1 MTLLSL
7 AVAGLCCLPSTLAQS
22 DGSPE
27 APPNFVVI
35 FADDLGYGDLGCF
48 GHPTIET
55 PHLDRMAAEG
65 MKLTQFYVAAS
76 VCTPSR
82 AGLLTGRLPVRS
94 GVYGDQRRVLFPDS
108 TSGLPASEVTL
119 AEVLQE
125 SGYRT
130 ACVGKWH
137 LGHRPEYLP
146 ISHGFD
152 SYFGIPY
159 SNDMDAVWP
168 LPDGSNR
175 FQNSKIEYFKVPLLR
190 DLEEIER
197 PADQTTIT
205 RRYTEEA
212 VRFIKQQDER
222 PFFLYLAHSLPH
234 VPLFR
239 SKEFEGRSRR
249 GLYGDVVEE
258 IDWSVGEVLDAL
270 RETGL
275 DERTVVLFTSDNG
288 PWLTYGA
295 QGGSAGLLREGKG
308 CTFEGGMRVPAIV
321 RWPSKVP
328 AASVCTGVASA
339 LDVMPTFVK
348 LAGAELPTDRVYDG
362 EDLSGVLVPK
372 ESPGAASQESVEPRS
387 FFYYKGSRLMA
398 VRHGAYKA
406 HFATQVAYVGAD
418 LEEHDPPL
426 LYHLD
431 EDPSESRNLAQ
442 KLPGVV
448 AALREVADEHLAE
461 TKPVPTRTLAK
472 TADPAPNIV
481 LILADDMGYGEVQA
495 LYPDGSKVPTPH
507 LNRLHAES
515 MSFSDAHS
523 PSSVCTPTRYGLLTG
538 RYCWRTTLQKGV
550 VTGNERALIAEDRL
564 TLGGL
569 LQGKGYD
576 TAIVGKWHLNY
587 GYEASP
593 KSDAAEVDRKT
604 KTFWPAAFPIGTS
617 ILEGPTTRGFDSYFG
632 FHHAREMS
640 SIVRGETIV
649 QELNVDEVLPAIT
662 REAVAYIDRRAEA
675 AKAGEPFFLYFP
687 MSSPHTPIAPTEEW
701 QGKSGLGAYGDF
713 VAQTDASVGAVLA
726 ALEANGLNE
735 NTLVIFSTDNGT
747 SRVARIKELQS
758 KGHYPTAALRGSKA
772 DLWEGGH
779 RVPLMVRW
787 PNRIRPGES
796 SSQLVSLTD
805 VFATVADLLDVS
817 LPENAGEDSIS
828 FLPTIL
834 DYPAEDPR
842 TSMVHHSIN
851 GCFAIRQGGWKLL
864 MAPGSG
870 GWSQPTDAKARKEG
884 APETQL
890 YQLGEDLP
898 ESTNLLDEEPDV
910 VARLTALLEE
920 QVRAG
925 RSTPGSAQSNDA
937 EIVIRKGP

>member
-1 MTLLSL
+1 MRIPVVALVALSCFVT
-7 AVAGLCCLPSTLAQS
+7 AFGQEGTGPRQTA
-22 DGSPE
+22 
-27 APPNFVVI
+27 PNFIVI

-48 GHPTIET
+48 GHPTIQT

-65 MKLTQFYVAAS
+65 MKLTQFYAAAS

-119 AEVLQE
+119 AEALRE

-137 LGHRPEYLP
+137 LGHLPEYLP
-146 ISHGFD
+146 TNHGFD

-212 VRFIKQQDER
+212 VRFIKEQDER

-239 SKEFEGRSRR
+239 SPEFEGRSRR

-258 IDWSVGEVLDAL
+258 IDWGVGEILDAL

-275 DERTVVLFTSDNG
+275 DEETVVLFTSDNG

-328 AASVCTGVASA
+328 AATVCAEVTSA

-348 LAGAELPTDRVYDG
+348 LAGGELPADRVYDG
-362 EDLSGVLVPK
+362 EDVSSLLDPVG
-372 ESPGAASQESVEPRS
+372 ASQAERASPKS

-406 HFATQVAYVGAD
+406 HFATQIAYVGD
-418 LEEHDPPL
+418 KLTEHDPPL
-426 LYHLD
+426 LFHLD
-431 EDPSESRNLAQ
+431 EDPSESRNVA
-442 KLPGVV
+442 KKHPDVV
-448 AALREVADEHLAE
+448 QTLRRVADEHLAK
-461 TKPVPTRTLAK
+461 TQPVPTRTLAK
-472 TADPAPNIV
+472 KADTAPNIV
-481 LILADDMGYGEVQA
+481 VILADDMGYGEVQA
-495 LYPDGSKVPTPH
+495 LYPDGSRVPTPH
-507 LNRLHAES
+507 LNRLYAES
-515 MSFSDAHS
+515 LSFTDAHS

-550 VTGNERALIAEDRL
+550 VTGKERSLIAEDRL

-569 LQGKGYD
+569 LQGAGYD
-576 TAIVGKWHLNY
+576 TAIVGKWHLNF
-587 GYEASP
+587 GYEAP
-593 KSDAAEVDRKT
+593 AEAEMPEDGRKT
-604 KTFWPAAFPIGTS
+604 KTFWPAAFPIGSS
-617 ILEGPTTRGFDSYFG
+617 ILEGPTTRGFNSFFG

-640 SIVRGETIV
+640 SIARGESIV
-649 QELNVDEVLPAIT
+649 QELEVDEVLPAIT
-662 REAVAYIDRRAEA
+662 REAIAYIDGRAEA
-675 AKAGEPFFLYFP
+675 AKEGKPFFLYFP

-713 VAQTDASVGAVLA
+713 VAQTDASVGAVLE
-726 ALEANGLNE
+726 ALDANGIAE
-735 NTLVIFSTDNGT
+735 NTLVIFTTDNGT
-747 SRVARIKELQS
+747 SRVARIRELQS
-758 KGHYPTAALRGSKA
+758 KGHYPTGELRGSKA

-779 RVPLMVRW
+779 RVPFMVRW
-787 PNRIRPGES
+787 PSRVRS
-796 SSQLVSLTD
+796 DRSTDQLVSLTD
-805 VFATVADLLDVS
+805 VLSTVADLLDIN
-817 LPENAGEDSIS
+817 LPANAGEDSIS

-834 DYPAEDPR
+834 DYPSRAQR
-842 TSMVHHSIN
+842 TSMIHHSIH
-851 GCFAIRQGGWKLL
+851 GHFAIRDGDWKLL
-864 MAPGSG
+864 LAPGSG

-884 APETQL
+884 APESQL
-890 YQLGEDLP
+890 YQLGADLP
-898 ESTNLLDEEPDV
+898 ESVNLQAEHPAV
-910 VARLTALLEE
+910 VARLTALLEA
-920 QVRAG
+920 QVQSG
-925 RSTPGSAQSNDA
+925 RSTPGSAQANDT
-937 EIVIRKGP
+937 EVVIRKRN